1 MSYEIRET
9 PHGLLVFGSMPI
21 DEMAALS
28 KLWEKKGYKY
38 LAPGIAQAFGAMLAV
53 TGDVKAWQK
62 VVEAEVAARHPEDPE
77 LQWLR
82 GTDTGTSSQTIFSV
96 LCRPDLRHAA
106 VAGRFRPDVPSDPSD
121 FGRCYRLVREF
132 KWRDRL
138 PEVAKVHPSWAPIV
152 ERWDTMAEHYAYAT
166 RPGVH
171 KTAKEENL
179 TCLYDLLKECRGVK

>member
-9 PHGLLVFGSMPI
+9 PHGLLIFGSMPI

-28 KLWEKKGYKY
+28 KLWAKKGYKY
-38 LAPGIAQAFGAMLAV
+38 LAPGIAQALGAMLAV

-82 GTDTGTSSQTIFSV
+82 GADTGSSSKTIFSI

-106 VAGRFRPDVPSDPSD
+106 VAGNFRPDIPYDPDD
-121 FGRCYRLVREF
+121 FSRCYRLVRDL

-138 PEVAKVHPSWAPIV
+138 PEVAKANPSWAPFV
-152 ERWDTMAEHYAYAT
+152 ERWDELASLFQEASKKQK
-166 RPGVH
+166 VDDQ
-171 KTAKEENL
+171 KTKSLA
-179 TCLYDLLKECRGVK
+179 LYEALKACRGVK